1 MQKKFYGF
9 SIQSVLLG
17 TESTR
22 RILNEK
28 IPAKR
33 MLIREDR
40 IAVTNALVDA
50 LIANLGVSPSKEAL
64 HQLALDLVTS
74 YPELGDSRKK
84 NFGST
89 MWFQNITHGS
99 GSPGYLMERIKNQR
113 KKLESRKNTDYHDET
128 DILSSCW
135 DSELDDDNPEPDEK
149 VLEFLRQNKG
159 QDVLPT
165 MKSSTFMRRT
175 VIREEMQQ
183 NLVGF
188 RRIPSILPRLF
199 DIKGMIV
206 EDFNSRHPRLSLVM
220 YERWPKAS
228 KLLLTY
234 AEESGVDYQKKL
246 DIRKPRCDLTG
257 DDIALIAF
265 SLLPHILPSCARKI
279 NPAPTGDNNI
289 SQSDSGPKP
298 KRVKRSIKATDLDAR
313 NSLIIFR
320 SP

>member
-1 MQKKFYGF
+1 
-9 SIQSVLLG
+9 
-17 TESTR
+17 
-22 RILNEK
+22 
-28 IPAKR
+28 
-33 MLIREDR
+33 
-40 IAVTNALVDA
+40 
-50 LIANLGVSPSKEAL
+50 
-64 HQLALDLVTS
+64 
-74 YPELGDSRKK
+74 
-84 NFGST
+84 
-89 MWFQNITHGS
+89 
-99 GSPGYLMERIKNQR
+99 
-113 KKLESRKNTDYHDET
+113 
-128 DILSSCW
+128 
-135 DSELDDDNPEPDEK
+135 
-149 VLEFLRQNKG
+149 
-159 QDVLPT
+159 

-320 SP
+320 SKNTHVAEVLSENKNVAPLILALGSTYDLRIESYFVILDRMAIPCGDSFFVALDTCIKIFSVFYLPPPVEAKNVWLFLLHGIAGKPCDNSTLTPVVQALIGQIMPRL